1 MSNYSQL
8 KEQVLG
14 YLREMF
20 PDIEVQISEVTYCGQ
35 ISVVFIKSPTQD
47 RLTEIW
53 NDISNAVAI
62 YYQTKLDS
70 EFERW
75 NLYLFYILELEV
87 EKGLKYRIENDPVSS
102 RKIVIDNYPTLLDDL
117 SMAAIISQHITNTNL
132 DINAQQPASVPF
144 TKHTIIGAEVDAALA
159 ATGKT
164 KGKSSIDIA
173 ELLTKIENRLKNEI

>member
-8 KEQVLG
+8 KEEVLG

-20 PDIEVQISEVTYCGQ
+20 PDIKVQISEVTYCGQ

-62 YYQTKLDS
+62 YYQTKLNT

-75 NLYLFYILELEV
+75 NLYLFYILESAA

-102 RKIVIDNYPTLLDDL
+102 RKIVIDNYPGVLDAAG
-117 SMAAIISQHITNTNL
+117 MAAIISQHITNTNL
-132 DINAQQPASVPF
+132 DISAQQPAPIPF
-144 TKHTIIGAEVDAALA
+144 TKHSIIGTEIDAVLA

-164 KGKSSIDIA
+164 KGKSSIDVA